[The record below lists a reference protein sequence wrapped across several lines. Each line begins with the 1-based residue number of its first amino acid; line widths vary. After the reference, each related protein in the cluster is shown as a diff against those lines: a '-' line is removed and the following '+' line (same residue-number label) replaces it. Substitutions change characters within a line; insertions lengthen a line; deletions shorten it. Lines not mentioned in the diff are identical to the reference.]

1 MTHFNDL
8 DLRVGSI
15 IGVKNHPDAERLYIL
30 LVDIKREKELQLVAG
45 LRKHYAKEELIGK
58 KIIVFANLQSTTLR
72 GIESFGMVLAAVDK
86 EVVALLTVKK
96 SKPGDR
102 VHIDEVSKK
111 SKPAERIAFDDWK
124 HLKITVSDNH
134 VIFDGK
140 ILKTEKEEILV
151 DKKVENGANIQ

>member
-72 GIESFGMVLAAVDK
+72 GIESFGMVLAAVELKYSLNVPARVIINEAVELAKKYGGMDSGKFANGILDK
-86 EVVALLTVKK
+86 INKTDIKK
-96 SKPGDR
+96 P
-102 VHIDEVSKK
+102 
-111 SKPAERIAFDDWK
+111 
-124 HLKITVSDNH
+124 
-134 VIFDGK
+134 
-140 ILKTEKEEILV
+140 
-151 DKKVENGANIQ
+151 